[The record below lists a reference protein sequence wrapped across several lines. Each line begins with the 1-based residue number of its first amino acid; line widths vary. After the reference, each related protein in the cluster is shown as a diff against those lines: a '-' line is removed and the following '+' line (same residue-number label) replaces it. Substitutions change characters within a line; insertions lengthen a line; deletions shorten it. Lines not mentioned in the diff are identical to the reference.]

1 MKEELIETKVD
12 YRFISLEGSY
22 YEVGFQLGNKLS
34 EDKQLYPNILTD
46 PFTPKKTG
54 FASFKE
60 MLDFIET
67 YCPGIKEETQ
77 GLADGLNEPLERVA
91 FSKYLIP
98 NFKQSSCS
106 QFFIHPSITEDGSIY
121 LGRNYDYHPD
131 DEDLI
136 LLRTKVKG
144 SYSHIGFSLQGLG
157 RAEGLNS
164 KGLVISMTGGGAFDA
179 PTTNYKSFNYC
190 LAIRALLDNC
200 KTVQS
205 AVDMLLEMPIY
216 SSTIYL
222 IADNTGNAA
231 LVEGIDSKFAVK
243 ILNED
248 PSEQF
253 IISTNHYN
261 HSDLVSYNKYVNPWI
276 WPSSHKR
283 YSIIESKIKSFMPN
297 ITEDKALEI
306 LSKEIPDGVC
316 ALFFSEWFGTLWSI
330 LFEIKTGSADICFGP
345 PTINPYYHFNMKNP
359 RDDKDYVVVLTNKLS
374 SDSSS

>member
-1 MKEELIETKVD
+1 MEEESNETKVG

-34 EDKQLYPNILTD
+34 KDKQLYPNILTD

-54 FASFKE
+54 FASLRE
-60 MLDFIET
+60 ALDFIET

-98 NFKQSSCS
+98 NFRQYNCS
-106 QFFIHPSITEDGSIY
+106 QFFIHPSITEEGSIY

-179 PTTNYKSFNYC
+179 PTTNYNSFNYC
-190 LAIRALLDNC
+190 LAIRALLDKC
-200 KTVQS
+200 KTVES
-205 AVDMLLEMPIY
+205 AVEMLLEMPVY

-243 ILNED
+243 MLNED

-261 HSDLVSYNKYVNPWI
+261 NSDLVSYNKYVNPWI
-276 WPSSHKR
+276 WKSSHER
-283 YSIIESKIKSFMPN
+283 YKIIKSKIKSFMPN
-297 ITEDKALEI
+297 FTKDKVIGI

-330 LFEIKTGSADICFGP
+330 LFEIKTGSLDICFGP
-345 PTINPYYHFNMKNP
+345 PTTNPYYQFNIKNP
-359 RDDKDYVVVLTNKLS
+359 KDDGDYTAILINKFS
-374 SDSSS
+374 SDSSA